1 MEVNER
7 WYARHT
13 QIFPAP
19 YRDRV
24 IVIGAGAIG
33 SHLVA
38 ALVKL
43 GCLNIT
49 VFDPDVVEAHNLGNQ
64 IYGPAHV
71 GMTKIAALANYFTLL
86 GYLSPPFSGHAET
99 ITPSSLVNFDKAHV
113 FLAVDSMAA
122 RREILEAHCA
132 KAWWVYD
139 TRIGVDHSTMIS
151 FDPGKH
157 IPEYLNTWAPD
168 SEIPADSPCGTRI
181 TVGSTV
187 HITVGF
193 IVKEF
198 MERVVGRG
206 KAWAFAHYAHPNLT
220 TL

>member
-1 MEVNER
+1 MINER
-7 WYARHT
+7 WYSRHS
-13 QIFPAP
+13 QVFPAP

-24 IVIGAGAIG
+24 IVVGAGAIG

-43 GCLNIT
+43 GCLNLT
-49 VFDPDVVEAHNLGNQ
+49 VYDPDVVEAHNLGNQ